1 MDQKSLLFTPE
12 GVRDIYGEDCER
24 RAKIQQGIHTIMK
37 QYGFKNIQTPTF
49 EFFDIFNRE
58 RGTVKSADMFKFFDQ
73 YNNTLVLRPDITP
86 SIARCVA
93 KYYEKEEMQI
103 RLCYTGST
111 FTRLSGYQGKLS
123 EITQL
128 GAEMMNDASSDA
140 DGEIIAMTIECL
152 QKSGLKEFKVDI
164 GHADIFR
171 GLIEETDLS
180 EEEIETLK
188 TYLNNK
194 NIFAVEDMLENRDM
208 PQECK
213 NLLVKMPDL
222 FGGIETITY
231 VKEQTT
237 NKRALKALERLE
249 KIYEILSVSGLE
261 DHITFDLGLLS
272 HYEYYTGVI
281 FKAYTYGTGDAIV
294 TGGRYDNLVE
304 QFGKKTPAVGFALLL
319 DQLMEALRSQ
329 EIPIEAQ
336 EKDYLHDKKNTAS
349 ALIKVCHRIMDCHVT
364 FGFHIR
370 GDRGNNTQ
378 MICFKETI
386 KLSNLIIVASP
397 FGSIEFFQW
406 DWIPDINIFL
416 CTYNDFTVT
425 VDDPQYSILKI
436 GNCT

>member
-12 GVRDIYGEDCER
+12 GVRDIYGEDCEK

-140 DGEIIAMTIECL
+140 DGEIIA
-152 QKSGLKEFKVDI
+152 
-164 GHADIFR
+164 
-171 GLIEETDLS
+171 
-180 EEEIETLK
+180 IETLK

-336 EKDYLHDKKNTAS
+336 EKDYLILYRSANRKK
-349 ALIKVCHRIMDCHVT
+349 ALEMAKSYRTDNQPARLLRKDAQTPLSEYIAYGKRNEVS
-364 FGFHIR
+364 
-370 GDRGNNTQ
+370 
-378 MICFKETI
+378 
-386 KLSNLIIVASP
+386 KLLYIDDTGEIS
-397 FGSIEFFQW
+397 EF
-406 DWIPDINIFL
+406 DL
-416 CTYNDFTVT
+416 
-425 VDDPQYSILKI
+425 SEM
-436 GNCT
+436 